1 MAVSP
6 TDQDSPAVQDA
17 PERSGVSVVARI
29 EIGLIHAYQAIRR
42 GRPSPCR
49 FVPSCSEYGAE
60 AIAVH
65 GAVRGSWFTARRISR
80 CRPGGGSGVDLIPPT
95 RQEPSHV

>member
-1 MAVSP
+1 MRRVSQP
-6 TDQDSPAVQDA
+6 SAL
-17 PERSGVSVVARI
+17 ARL
-29 EIGLIHAYQAIRR
+29 EIGLIRVYQAIRQ

-65 GAVRGSWFTARRISR
+65 GSWRGTWLTVRRIGR
-80 CRPGGGSGVDLIPPT
+80 CRPGGGRGVDLIPPAPHPRTAPHPPT